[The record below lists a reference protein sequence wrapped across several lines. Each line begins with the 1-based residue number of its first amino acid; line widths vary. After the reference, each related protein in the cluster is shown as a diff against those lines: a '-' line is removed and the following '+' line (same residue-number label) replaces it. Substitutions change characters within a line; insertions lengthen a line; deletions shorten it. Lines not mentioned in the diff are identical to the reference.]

1 MNNQNFENIHTIQQK
16 EKQVQ
21 KTQFY
26 FKKLLDK
33 TKDMNYND
41 VNNKKREK
49 KTKNS
54 QPQKRRRF
62 QWEAKESHHSEP
74 NPLFNL

>member
-1 MNNQNFENIHTIQQK
+1 MMKVFEIFIQFSENK
-16 EKQVQ
+16 NE
-21 KTQFY
+21 
-26 FKKLLDK
+26 FKKLNFISKKPLDK
-33 TKDMNYND
+33 SKDINYND
-41 VNNKKREK
+41 VNNKEREK

>member
-1 MNNQNFENIHTIQQK
+1 
-16 EKQVQ
+16 
-21 KTQFY
+21 
-26 FKKLLDK
+26 
-33 TKDMNYND
+33 MNYND
-41 VNNKKREK
+41 VNNEKREK

-54 QPQKRRRF
+54 KPQKRRRF